1 MLPQKHMEATNAQNR
16 VVDLFAAPIFLM
28 LAVDRINVSDRIN
41 ARSGLFKSPLTCKI
55 YRALAAQKKCFSS
68 SFGES
73 SLYRYSQSAV
83 DSRNKEPSEDI
94 FMARMTSPTNG

>member
-41 ARSGLFKSPLTCKI
+41 DSSGLFKSPLI
-55 YRALAAQKKCFSS
+55 GLWLLRKKVF
-68 SFGES
+68 FIIV
-73 SLYRYSQSAV
+73 R
-83 DSRNKEPSEDI
+83 
-94 FMARMTSPTNG
+94 